1 MKVQEDRWYLLR
13 WKERSLK
20 VGTYKWNWTRMVLKK
35 WTDRGFLF
43 SSLLLLHVNSVFRED
58 LRLLMMSREVES
70 GLLRVGSYKW
80 SWTRIVWM
88 KYPDGE
94 YISWTWT
101 LYALKACSV
110 KVWYCWWCLGEGKKG
125 WWRSKGVRRWGG
137 EEVNVTSWT
146 NRWGGYRGNNPE
158 IKVYSAQLP
167 PSNVLKGYSVKV
179 WSSRWYLEG
188 EKKVVEGVVV
198 GNGIDQGW

>member
-35 WTDRGFLF
+35 CTDRGFLF

-137 EEVNVTSWT
+137 EEVRRWTSQVERIDEAGIEEITQRSRFIPPNCHPPMCWKAI
-146 NRWGGYRGNNPE
+146 RWRYE
-158 IKVYSAQLP
+158 ALDDI
-167 PSNVLKGYSVKV
+167 
-179 WSSRWYLEG
+179 
-188 EKKVVEGVVV
+188 
-198 GNGIDQGW
+198 